1 MPPASGPY
9 DLKRCRDLL
18 TELGEAEPQLPPF
31 DPTKVEPIPYEA
43 EIGALIEELRKEAL
57 KKQSEEMSHLGGR
70 I

>member
-1 MPPASGPY
+1 M
-9 DLKRCRDLL
+9 